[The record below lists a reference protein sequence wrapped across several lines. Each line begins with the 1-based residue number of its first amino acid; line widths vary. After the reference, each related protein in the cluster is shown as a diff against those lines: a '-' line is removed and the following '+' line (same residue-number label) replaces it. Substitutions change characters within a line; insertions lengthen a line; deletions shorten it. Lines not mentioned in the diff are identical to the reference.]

1 MQAKKA
7 APSFHGV
14 VGTLISVI
22 MLFVALGQ
30 RQRGR
35 KVAWRLG
42 FTLLGYY
49 KLSWGCSLE
58 GRLRLCVLRT
68 RAHCMCIPDPFQ

>member
-7 APSFHGV
+7 APSFHGII
-14 VGTLISVI
+14 GILLSVI

-35 KVAWRLG
+35 KTAR
-42 FTLLGYY
+42 
-49 KLSWGCSLE
+49 
-58 GRLRLCVLRT
+58 RLCTLAFWAIT
-68 RAHCMCIPDPFQ
+68 S

>member
-58 GRLRLCVLRT
+58 ALEAVCVLYEREHILCV
-68 RAHCMCIPDPFQ
+68 PDLFQ